1 MNSTIT
7 ITLLLSCTLC
17 VGLDAQRRGD
27 KSQEQLKAQRAEK
40 LEKSFLENANW
51 ILDYDEAR
59 KVAQKE
65 GKFLLTYF
73 TRTFSP

>member
-1 MNSTIT
+1 MNIKLTL
-7 ITLLLSCTLC
+7 TLLLFCTLIS
-17 VGLDAQRRGD
+17 GLDAQRRG
-27 KSQEQLKAQRAEK
+27 KSQEQLKEQRQGK
-40 LEKSFLENANW
+40 LEKLFLKNANW

-73 TRTFSP
+73 TRTYAP